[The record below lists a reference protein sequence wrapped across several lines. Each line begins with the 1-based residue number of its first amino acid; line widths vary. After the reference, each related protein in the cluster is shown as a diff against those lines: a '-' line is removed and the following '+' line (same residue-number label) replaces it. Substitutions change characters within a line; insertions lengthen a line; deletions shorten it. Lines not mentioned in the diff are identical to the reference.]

1 MASGCRTSG
10 VLTASAIVVSN
21 QVKLI
26 SIHATEVGAS
36 TSTIK
41 VFDGSDNTGKEI
53 ARLTLAANQ
62 TIEFDMHGVMCQT
75 GLYYEETSGA
85 AAVSIE
91 FA

>member
-1 MASGCRTSG
+1 MAGGCRTSG
-10 VLTASAIVVSN
+10 VLTSSAIVVTN
-21 QVKLI
+21 QVILI
-26 SIHATEVGAS
+26 SIHATEVAGAAS
-36 TSTIK
+36 IIK
-41 VFDGSDNTGKEI
+41 VFDGSDNTGKEV

-62 TIEFDMHGVMCQT
+62 TIEFDMHGVICRT